1 MQVFDVSTINPGAS
15 ERPANQVFFD
25 SPAFSA
31 RVVALPPGGR
41 MPDCEMSSYVL
52 FFVLDGVVEVT
63 ADGESADLAAG
74 QCLVS
79 EPATLSMSSEAGAR
93 IMGIQVV
100 KTA

>member
-1 MQVFDVSTINPGAS
+1 MQVFDLREIKPDAS
-15 ERPANQVFFD
+15 EKPAFRVFLD

-31 RVVALPPGGR
+31 RVVAVPPGGR
-41 MPDCEMSSYVL
+41 MPPCEMSSYVM
-52 FFVLDGVVEVT
+52 FYVLDGVVEVT

-79 EPATLSMSSEAGAR
+79 EPATLSMSSETGAR

-100 KTA
+100 KTD